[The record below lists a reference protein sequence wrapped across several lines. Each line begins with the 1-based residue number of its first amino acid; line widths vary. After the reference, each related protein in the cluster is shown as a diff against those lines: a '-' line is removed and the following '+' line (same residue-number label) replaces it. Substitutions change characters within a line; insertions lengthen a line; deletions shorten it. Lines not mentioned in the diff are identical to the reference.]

1 MTKEDKKIVEELEKE
16 CELVLSDNNACKIF
30 ANNEDFKTLVR
41 LLVIIRQ
48 QEKEIEELKKNIKE
62 IMRKDRNCLTFGYH
76 SAYVGLLDDLIKLI
90 EE

>member
-48 QEKEIEELKKNIKE
+48 QEKEIDKKRQKIKDLKQEL
-62 IMRKDRNCLTFGYH
+62 
-76 SAYVGLLDDLIKLI
+76 SDLKWKYSKF
-90 EE
+90 